1 MSDTNPLRSFRERN
15 VRIFFGGFA
24 VSGVG
29 TWAQTTALV
38 LLVRELGG
46 GGLDLGIVT
55 ACQFLPTLLIGLY
68 AGAVADRVDR
78 HRLTMRLQALAGL
91 LAIVLGVLDFGGLV
105 TIPLVFVM
113 TALSGT
119 LSAFDNPTRR
129 TLATELVPAT
139 EMVNVL
145 SLSTSVMTGARM
157 FGPAIA
163 AVAVSQIGTAWVF
176 VANGASFLVFLFA
189 MASMDTSRF
198 HRISR
203 AARSATPIRDG
214 LNEVWRIPSLRVTL
228 VVFGIVSTFAFNYLV
243 GFPLLVADRLMRSDA
258 TFGWLLSTMSL
269 GNVVGSLL
277 VARQREVSAAWMYG
291 SATALA
297 TTMTVVAISTNTVLT
312 FIIVFPLGMAATGF
326 VNSSTLLVQQRTN
339 PQMRSRVLALT
350 TVLFLGSTPIGGPI
364 TGAIGDTAGAVWANL
379 YGALITFAAVA
390 VGVPVRRHLLQRKP
404 DHPSLAEAERR

>member
-1 MSDTNPLRSFRERN
+1 VSNTNPLRSFRERN

-24 VSGVG
+24 ISGVG
-29 TWAQTTALV
+29 TWAQTTALI
-38 LLVRELGG
+38 LLVRDLGG
-46 GGLDLGIVT
+46 GGLELGIVT

-78 HRLTMRLQALAGL
+78 YRLTMRLQALAGL
-91 LAIVLGVLDFGGLV
+91 LAMVLAFLDFGGLV
-105 TIPLVFVM
+105 SIPLVFAM

-163 AVAVSQIGTAWVF
+163 AVVAAQIGTAWVF
-176 VANGASFLVFLFA
+176 LANGVSFLVFLFA
-189 MASMDTSRF
+189 MASMDIGRF
-198 HRISR
+198 HRITP

-214 LNEVWRIPSLRVTL
+214 LHEVWRIPSLRVTL
-228 VVFGIVSTFAFNYLV
+228 VVFGVISTFAFNYLV

-258 TFGWLLSTMSL
+258 TFGWLLSTMSF
-269 GNVVGSLL
+269 GNVIGSLL
-277 VARQREVSAAWMYG
+277 VARQREVSAVWMYG

-297 TTMTVVAISTNTVLT
+297 ASMTVVAISTNTLLT
-312 FIIVFPLGMAATGF
+312 FVVVFPLGMAATGF

-364 TGAIGDTAGAVWANL
+364 TGAIGDVAGAVWANL

-390 VGVPVRRHLLQRKP
+390 IGLPTRRYLLRRNP
-404 DHPSLAEAERR
+404 DQPSMVEAPGG